1 MIEAMSL
8 ATGTV
13 EIINHCKLETTRRQV
28 CHPPRPPH
36 QSHPRSIAYQNP
48 PPPEPTL
55 HIVAKN
61 HTLWQR
67 GTGPSNVVFVSR
79 TSCCASLNASVES

>member
-13 EIINHCKLETTRRQV
+13 EIIYHCKLETTRRQV

-36 QSHPRSIAYQNP
+36 PSHPRNIAHQNP
-48 PPPEPTL
+48 PPHEPTL

-67 GTGPSNVVFVSR
+67 GTTGHIQCRVRVPDLLLR
-79 TSCCASLNASVES
+79 LVECLS